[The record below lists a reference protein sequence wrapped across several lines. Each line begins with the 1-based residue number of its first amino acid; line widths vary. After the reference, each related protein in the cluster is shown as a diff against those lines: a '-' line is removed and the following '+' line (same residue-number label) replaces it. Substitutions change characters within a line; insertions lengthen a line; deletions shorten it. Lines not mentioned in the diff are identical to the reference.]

1 MPIFGSTSHTQMISL
16 QGQHCVHCALMDSLC
31 LLAVHSFSGSSAFAS
46 KGLNVPHVS
55 SRNMTERDC
64 IRMTKMNELNGSY
77 LSLSYFCVS
86 QQVQQ
91 NSNRLPVQ
99 MGMVRSEQA
108 HWEILLSPECLRAG
122 RCCCKYSGCSRARGY
137 GAYFPV
143 QEEIA
148 SRMILC
154 SQVPNAGTGKVK
166 NRWLCIRVSLL
177 LFHIR
182 ILWQAWAGFVPRW
195 IL

>member
-1 MPIFGSTSHTQMISL
+1 MPIFGSTSHTNDLTTRPTLRALCSHGFSVFAGNSFVFWFISFCF
-16 QGQHCVHCALMDSLC
+16 QGIKCPSC
-31 LLAVHSFSGSSAFAS
+31 LLKKYDRAWLHPDDKDEWTEWILPFPLLFLCFPTGTTKQQPAASAN
-46 KGLNVPHVS
+46 GHG
-55 SRNMTERDC
+55 E
-64 IRMTKMNELNGSY
+64 IRTGPLGNPA
-77 LSLSYFCVS
+77 
-86 QQVQQ
+86 
-91 NSNRLPVQ
+91 LPK
-99 MGMVRSEQA
+99 
-108 HWEILLSPECLRAG
+108 CLRAG

-166 NRWLCIRVSLL
+166 NSWLCIRVSLL